1 MTVAKKWFAI
11 ASLLAGPAS
20 FFYNAPFG
28 RFAGNDQSSIFFVDG
43 TQSLS
48 TTAST
53 HKLTDLRHPTPG
65 IKAWVI
71 MESASFITCI
81 FAYMTSPLSF
91 KNYGHSPPITLSN
104 PTAILSGLFLLHY
117 TNRAF
122 ISPLRTPTRSKFHII
137 VPLCAVTYT
146 IVNGTLI
153 GAYLSSNEAKE
164 FLEGAYGRPRF
175 WLGVGLWVVGF
186 VGNIL
191 HDEILYDLRRNANKE
206 SQSTA
211 VQPTNKKE
219 GAEEDTDIDT
229 DTEAS
234 PTPSSSTPP
243 KPHYAI
249 PHGLLYTYISYPNY
263 FCEWLEWL
271 GFALASSPLPS
282 PFDLDTYA
290 PPWVFLLS
298 EVATMFPR
306 AWRGHEWYLRRF
318 EGYPRG
324 RRAVVPFVI

>member
-1 MTVAKKWFAI
+1 MVLRAEIVQNQNLYNFAKKWFAI

-43 TQSLS
+43 
-48 TTAST
+48 
-53 HKLTDLRHPTPG
+53 

-91 KNYGHSPPITLSN
+91 KNYGHSPPITPSN
-104 PTAILSGLFLLHY
+104 PSAILSGLFLLHY

-153 GAYLSSNEAKE
+153 GAYLSSNEAKG
-164 FLEGAYGRPRF
+164 FLEGAYGSPRF

-191 HDEILYDLRRNANKE
+191 HDEILYDLRRNVNKE
-206 SQSTA
+206 QSTA

-219 GAEEDTDIDT
+219 AEEDDTDIDT

-234 PTPSSSTPP
+234 PTPSSTSP

-282 PFDLDTYA
+282 PFNLDTYA

-324 RRAVVPFVI
+324 RRAVVPFVL